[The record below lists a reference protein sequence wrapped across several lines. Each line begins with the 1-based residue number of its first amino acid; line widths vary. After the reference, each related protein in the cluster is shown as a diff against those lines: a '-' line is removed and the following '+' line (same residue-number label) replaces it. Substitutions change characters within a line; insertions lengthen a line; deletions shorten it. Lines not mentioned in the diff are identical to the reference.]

1 MNTETAKFRITFAEL
16 SLATSPGNR
25 ELMTTYKQPADLPAA
40 KKAEELAALPSKEEV
55 NGEIEKASTVFTKNE
70 TGIFAW
76 DYQLRGFFKE
86 ALASL
91 IELGEC
97 DISKWSYKRAVD
109 QFAFVTPRCIYYRD
123 AAGAILKQPVGALE
137 RPLRAT
143 TMQGDRVCLARSE
156 YVPAGTT
163 IEFAVTV
170 QTTTNT
176 KNKVARVDMDL
187 IRACLD
193 RGAFVGFSQW
203 RSGSYGRFTWTEIT
217 DAK

>member
-1 MNTETAKFRITFAEL
+1 MNTTVSKFRITFLEL

-40 KKAEELAALPSKEEV
+40 KKAEEAAALPSADEI
-55 NGEIEKASTVFTKNE
+55 NGEIEKASTVFPKDAA
-70 TGIFAW
+70 GIFAW
-76 DYQLRGFFKE
+76 DYQMRGFLKE
-86 ALASL
+86 ALSSL
-91 IELGEC
+91 IELGES
-97 DISKWSYKRAVD
+97 DISKWAYKRAID
-109 QFAFVTPRCIYYRD
+109 QFVFVGPRQIRYLNDAGTPLLH
-123 AAGAILKQPVGALE
+123 AAGALE

-156 YVPAGTT
+156 YVPAGTRMEFT
-163 IEFAVTV
+163 ITV
-170 QTTTNT
+170 QTTTNA

-187 IRACLD
+187 VRACLD

-203 RSGSYGRFTWTEIT
+203 RSGSYGRFMWEEIT